1 MTQGLYWLETLGC
14 PKNQVDSDKIAGTLT
29 EQGYAMAE
37 SPEDADLVVVN
48 TCAFIEAAR
57 EESIETVL
65 GMAESKAAGARL
77 VVTGCM
83 AERYGEEL
91 AVAMPE
97 VDLVAGFGE
106 DLTQVTPQRVAIT
119 LRSDTRAEPRLLDA
133 PRLVAEGAPWSYVK
147 VAEGCDRRCGFC
159 AIPSFRGDQR
169 SRSAASIMQE
179 VEGLVASGTKEI
191 VLISQDLASWGLDRR
206 ATGLEGALDV
216 LDTAAPEMQPL
227 VHLTNAVA
235 DVAERT
241 RLLYLYPSG
250 LTENLIQAVL
260 DTGVPYFDLSLQH
273 VSPTLLRRMRRWGNA
288 EKFLDRI
295 AAIRAVEPS
304 ATFRSSFIIG
314 YPGETEADH
323 DALLEFLDAADL
335 DWVGFFSFSNE
346 DGTYAADLGDH
357 VAPELVAERLK
368 EASER
373 QDVITEAKR
382 EAMLGQVVRVLVDDI
397 AESRSTKEA
406 PEIDGIIEVPEWL
419 EVGHFYDVTI
429 TQSLGTD
436 LVGEPVEN
444 HR

>member
-1 MTQGLYWLETLGC
+1 
-14 PKNQVDSDKIAGTLT
+14 
-29 EQGYAMAE
+29 
-37 SPEDADLVVVN
+37 
-48 TCAFIEAAR
+48 
-57 EESIETVL
+57 
-65 GMAESKAAGARL
+65 
-77 VVTGCM
+77 
-83 AERYGEEL
+83 
-91 AVAMPE
+91 
-97 VDLVAGFGE
+97 
-106 DLTQVTPQRVAIT
+106 
-119 LRSDTRAEPRLLDA
+119 
-133 PRLVAEGAPWSYVK
+133 
-147 VAEGCDRRCGFC
+147 
-159 AIPSFRGDQR
+159 
-169 SRSAASIMQE
+169 MQE

-206 ATGLEGALDV
+206 ASGLEGALDV

-235 DVAERT
+235 EVAERT

-373 QDVITEAKR
+373 QDAITEAKR
-382 EAMLGQVVRVLVDDI
+382 EAMLGQVVSVLVDDI
-397 AESRSTKEA
+397 AEARSTKEA

-419 EVGHFYDVTI
+419 EVGNFYDVTI